1 MLPDV
6 VLGCLAKALPGQVPA
21 EGSSSLWN
29 PMLSGGHGVVGPAS
43 YGDATPFAVTIFHA
57 GGTARGQAS
66 RDCPPPPFHPAC
78 APPQS
83 RSPNRSRQ
91 VIYRRKMYRDGSG
104 GAGKWRGGDGQ
115 IIEIEHSEEPLRRF
129 RPVRS
134 IEHPARGRDGGLAG
148 IGGCAYLSDGS
159 RLKGK
164 GKQVVPAGLS
174 LILELP
180 GGGGLGTGEE
190 Q

>member
-1 MLPDV
+1 MTIRPAIYVGGNFTEL
-6 VLGCLAKALPGQVPA
+6 VLKNDGANHSVKELTTL
-21 EGSSSLWN
+21 
-29 PMLSGGHGVVGPAS
+29 
-43 YGDATPFAVTIFHA
+43 
-57 GGTARGQAS
+57 
-66 RDCPPPPFHPAC
+66 DCPTDGLILGVDQILEQARMKAESTKLIVHGTTLATN
-78 APPQS
+78 A
-83 RSPNRSRQ
+83 
-91 VIYRRKMYRDGSG
+91 IIKRRR
-104 GAGKWRGGDGQ
+104 AGGDGQ
-115 IIEIEHSEEPLRRF
+115 IIEIEHSEGAPFAVFALFDR
-129 RPVRS
+129 